1 MQRRQIPSSSVK
13 FPRRRRFISGAAYP
27 FDLPALSRTA
37 TELSFSDD
45 ILHSRRLLLR
55 VDAAPLANSSVC
67 VGASDLDDYDLVM
80 FAARP
85 IFFLGSDLHRI
96 LYHNWTR
103 RGRV

>member
-45 ILHSRRLLLR
+45 ILHSDDFFFESTRHLWRTHQCALEHPIWTITIWSCSLLVR
-55 VDAAPLANSSVC
+55 SS
-67 VGASDLDDYDLVM
+67 S
-80 FAARP
+80 
-85 IFFLGSDLHRI
+85 
-96 LYHNWTR
+96 
-103 RGRV
+103 